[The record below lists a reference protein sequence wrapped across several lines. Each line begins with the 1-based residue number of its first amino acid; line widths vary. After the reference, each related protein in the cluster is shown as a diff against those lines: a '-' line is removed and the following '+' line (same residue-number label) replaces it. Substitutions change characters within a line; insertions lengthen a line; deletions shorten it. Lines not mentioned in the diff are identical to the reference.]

1 MDRPRAFYLGV
12 FLTSFS
18 ALVYQV
24 ATTRILSVL
33 TWYHLAFLSIS
44 LAMLGITAAGLY
56 VYLLVPNPSAE
67 RTRGLLVNHSLWFA
81 ASLPL
86 CHLAL
91 ISLALPSELHLQAT
105 ALASLGLAVIL
116 AALPFFFSG
125 VVIAVALT
133 QTPLPTGRVYG
144 VDLVGAS
151 LGCLAAV
158 GLLGFLDPSTICLLL
173 GALAGAAAAAF
184 CLATGRRVPRLV
196 LAFAVALAALA
207 GVNGVSYPHLVRVT
221 RMGRLARP
229 LEQPLSG
236 DRLEA
241 RRRIAAVLGTRLE
254 PARRHR
260 SRGREHRH
268 SDRRL
273 RLHGGHTLRRR
284 SSQPGRGAP

>member
-1 MDRPRAFYLGV
+1 MDKWR
-12 FLTSFS
+12 
-18 ALVYQV
+18 QD
-24 ATTRILSVL
+24 
-33 TWYHLAFLSIS
+33 
-44 LAMLGITAAGLY
+44 
-56 VYLLVPNPSAE
+56 E
-67 RTRGLLVNHSLWFA
+67 R

-221 RMGRLARP
+221 RMHGWVVPERGVLLDRWNSHSRVIAWRLGVGSP
-229 LEQPLSG
+229 LFW
-236 DRLEA
+236 
-241 RRRIAAVLGTRLE
+241 
-254 PARRHR
+254 
-260 SRGREHRH
+260 
-268 SDRRL
+268 
-273 RLHGGHTLRRR
+273 
-284 SSQPGRGAP
+284 GRGSSPLAATAPAVESIGIQLQQSLPR